1 MISYKEK
8 LNTISTFIFDVD
20 GVLTDG
26 KVYLFKDEIV
36 SSIHSKDAYALQY
49 AAKMVFLTFIISG
62 GNSEEV
68 KTRLLEFGV
77 SEVHL
82 SIHEKLTCYE
92 DIKKRF
98 KLKDT
103 EILYMGDDIPD
114 IPVLKKVG
122 LSSCPQDAAIDVK
135 MVVSYQSPINGGKG
149 CVREIIEQTM
159 RVQNKWLDEKAFK
172 W

>member
-36 SSIHSKDAYALQY
+36 RAINSKDAYALQY
-49 AAKMVFLTFIISG
+49 SAKMGFRTFIISG

-68 KTRLLEFGV
+68 RTRLMEFGV
-77 SEVHL
+77 TEVHL
-82 SIHEKLTCYE
+82 SVHEKLRCYE

-98 KLKDT
+98 KLKDA

-114 IPVLKKVG
+114 IP
-122 LSSCPQDAAIDVK
+122 
-135 MVVSYQSPINGGKG
+135 
-149 CVREIIEQTM
+149 
-159 RVQNKWLDEKAFK
+159 
-172 W
+172 